1 MKMTQARSH
10 PICGGNEGVVIKGS
24 DKLKKKQEQNTL
36 A

>member
-10 PICGGNEGVVIKGS
+10 PISKGNEGVVIKGS
-24 DKLKKKQEQNTL
+24 DKLKKTQEQNTL